1 MEELSDTL
9 LNQLYKTNCPIRYE
23 EENNRY
29 IIDVKA
35 VANCSNGLRFSCPL
49 CLYRKGSENGF
60 KARGQPYTN
69 SVALFHNH
77 GEGYGT
83 RANHCS
89 DAAKKYYNL
98 SDKIFEFNLVKDVAF
113 VSNPFKQ

>member
-35 VANCSNGLRFSCPL
+35 VASCSNF
-49 CLYRKGSENGF
+49 
-60 KARGQPYTN
+60 
-69 SVALFHNH
+69 
-77 GEGYGT
+77 
-83 RANHCS
+83 
-89 DAAKKYYNL
+89 
-98 SDKIFEFNLVKDVAF
+98 LVPFAYIEKVLKMVLKPE
-113 VSNPFKQ
+113 VSPIQIV